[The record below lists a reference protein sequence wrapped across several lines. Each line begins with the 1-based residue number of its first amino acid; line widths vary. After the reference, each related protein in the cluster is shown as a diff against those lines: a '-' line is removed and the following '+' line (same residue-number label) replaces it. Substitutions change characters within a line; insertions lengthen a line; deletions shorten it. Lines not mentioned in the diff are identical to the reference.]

1 MLRQRLLKNSP
12 PRMISRPP
20 LPCAVILRRCCS
32 PVARPRFLA
41 APTSMPGD
49 LCDRCH
55 VNLARCQRRARRRAC
70 PATAQSRRLLA
81 RASAADRDPRRL
93 RAWGLRSLHRAR
105 ERRDRSFLPDA
116 RGADPRRVRRNHRGI
131 IRQRRDRRSAGR
143 FSRAQCVAMRVL
155 HAGNADGRA
164 GSIETACRAG
174 PGADTRASFRQL
186 LPLHR
191 LSGDCR
197 CGRDHGAGA
206 HGEHAMIVA
215 SANPEGLSVLD
226 RPNSYIGKVV
236 PRPNLERLMQGRG
249 LYVSDMV
256 LPRMAH
262 VVFLRSPH
270 AHARITGIDAA
281 AARRVPGVV
290 AIVTGE
296 ALAAVITPWVGVLSH
311 LKGLK
316 SAPQH
321 AIAIDHVR
329 WQGEAVAAVVATSR
343 AVAEDAAEIVSVEY
357 QELDA
362 VTDMRTALDPE
373 TPVIHSSLG
382 DNLAFERNLDAGA
395 VDAAF
400 AESDAVVEADFI
412 FGRHTGVT
420 LEPRSVVADWN
431 AAEARLTIYQ
441 GTQAPHMVQN
451 IAALHLG
458 LTDSQVR
465 VVCKDVGGS
474 FGIKVHIYA
483 DEMATY
489 ALSKLLLRPVKFVA
503 DRVESFN
510 TDIHARD
517 HRCKGRIGVKR
528 DGTITAFEIDALT
541 GIGPYSMYPRTSAI
555 EANQVVNLVGGP
567 YVTKNYRA
575 RARVVF
581 QNKNVMC
588 QYRAVGHPIAVAV
601 TEGLVELAAAKIGM
615 DPLELR
621 RRNLIA
627 DDAHPS
633 SGPSGIKFE
642 ALSNHAAMDKLVKM
656 MDYNALRAE
665 QAALRSKNIHRG
677 IGIASF
683 IEVTNPS
690 AAFYGVGGA
699 RISSQDGVAVR
710 LDATGSV
717 ICQTS
722 ITEQGQGSESLTAQ
736 IVGSVLGVSMERVRV
751 ILGDTDHTP
760 YGGGTRASRGAGIG
774 GEAALQAAK
783 ILRKNVLDV
792 AAAILQSSPAELDI
806 VNDAIV
812 SAVDGSSRI
821 DLKELSRIVYFRP
834 DTLPPGIQ
842 PELMATR
849 HFVPREYP
857 FAFTNGV
864 QASWLEV
871 DTDTGFVKLLRHW
884 VVEDCGTIINPQLVD
899 EQIRGGVVQ
908 GLGAALF
915 EKCIYD
921 ERGQLTNANM
931 ADYLVPMSGEMPDI
945 DVGHVVSP
953 TLETELGAKGAG
965 EAGTAGAAAAV
976 ANAVNDALKPF
987 GAIIS

>member
-1 MLRQRLLKNSP
+1 
-12 PRMISRPP
+12 
-20 LPCAVILRRCCS
+20 
-32 PVARPRFLA
+32 
-41 APTSMPGD
+41 
-49 LCDRCH
+49 
-55 VNLARCQRRARRRAC
+55 
-70 PATAQSRRLLA
+70 
-81 RASAADRDPRRL
+81 
-93 RAWGLRSLHRAR
+93 
-105 ERRDRSFLPDA
+105 
-116 RGADPRRVRRNHRGI
+116 
-131 IRQRRDRRSAGR
+131 
-143 FSRAQCVAMRVL
+143 
-155 HAGNADGRA
+155 
-164 GSIETACRAG
+164 
-174 PGADTRASFRQL
+174 
-186 LPLHR
+186 
-191 LSGDCR
+191 
-197 CGRDHGAGA
+197 
-206 HGEHAMIVA
+206 
-215 SANPEGLSVLD
+215 VLD
-226 RPNSYIGKVV
+226 RPNSYIGKTV
-236 PRPNLERLMQGRG
+236 PRPNLDRLLQGRG
-249 LYVSDMV
+249 QYVSDLE

-262 VVFLRSPH
+262 VVFLRSPY
-270 AHARITGIDAA
+270 AHASIAAIDARG
-281 AARRVPGVV
+281 ARRLPGVIAV
-290 AIVTGE
+290 VTGRE
-296 ALAAVITPWVGVLSH
+296 LEAVITPWVGVLSH

-316 SAPQH
+316 SAPQS
-321 AIAIDHVR
+321 AIAVDRVC
-329 WQGEAVAAVVATSR
+329 WQGEAVAAVVASSR
-343 AVAEDAAEIVSVEY
+343 AVAEDATEQIAVDYE
-357 QELDA
+357 ELEA
-362 VTDMRTALDPE
+362 VTDMRTALDPT
-373 TPVIHSSLG
+373 TPVIHVSLG
-382 DNLAFERNLDAGA
+382 DNLAFERTHNAGD
-395 VDAAF
+395 VDRAIS
-400 AESDAVVEADFI
+400 ESDVVAEAEFV

-420 LEPRSVVADWN
+420 LEPRAVVADWN

-458 LTDSQVR
+458 LKESQVR
-465 VVCKDVGGS
+465 VICKDVGGS

-489 ALSKLLLRPVKFVA
+489 ALSKLLRRPVKFVA

-517 HRCKGRIGVKR
+517 HRCKGRIAVKR
-528 DGTITAFEIDALT
+528 DGTITAFEIDDLT

-567 YVTKNYRA
+567 YATQNYRA
-575 RARVVF
+575 RTRVVF

-588 QYRAVGHPIAVAV
+588 QYRAVGHPIACSV
-601 TEGLVELAAAKIGM
+601 TEGLVDLAAAKIGM
-615 DPLELR
+615 DPVEIR

-627 DDAHPS
+627 DDAYPCASS
-633 SGPSGIKFE
+633 SGMRFE
-642 ALSNHAAMDKLVKM
+642 RLSHHASLAKLLQM
-656 MDYNALRAE
+656 MNYDALRAE
-665 QAALRSKNIHRG
+665 QAALRVRNIHRG
-677 IGIASF
+677 IGIATF

-699 RISSQDGVAVR
+699 KISSQDGVAVR
-710 LDATGSV
+710 LDAQGSV

-751 ILGDTDHTP
+751 ILGDTDNTP
-760 YGGGTRASRGAGIG
+760 YGGGTWASRGAGIV

-783 ILRKNVLDV
+783 ALRKNILDI
-792 AAAILQSSPAELDI
+792 AAAILQSTLAELDI
-806 VNDAIV
+806 VGDSIV
-812 SAVDGSSRI
+812 SAGDGTPRI
-821 DLKELSRIVYFRP
+821 ELNELARIVYFRP

-849 HFVPREYP
+849 HFVPRQYP

-871 DTDTGFVKLLRHW
+871 DTETGFIKLLKHW

-945 DVGHVVSP
+945 EIGHVVTP

-976 ANAVNDALKPF
+976 ANAVNDALQPL
-987 GAIIS
+987 GAIITEIPLTPQVILTALGRI

>member
-1 MLRQRLLKNSP
+1 MT
-12 PRMISRPP
+12 
-20 LPCAVILRRCCS
+20 A
-32 PVARPRFLA
+32 AR
-41 APTSMPGD
+41 
-49 LCDRCH
+49 
-55 VNLARCQRRARRRAC
+55 
-70 PATAQSRRLLA
+70 
-81 RASAADRDPRRL
+81 
-93 RAWGLRSLHRAR
+93 
-105 ERRDRSFLPDA
+105 
-116 RGADPRRVRRNHRGI
+116 
-131 IRQRRDRRSAGR
+131 
-143 FSRAQCVAMRVL
+143 
-155 HAGNADGRA
+155 
-164 GSIETACRAG
+164 
-174 PGADTRASFRQL
+174 
-186 LPLHR
+186 
-191 LSGDCR
+191 
-197 CGRDHGAGA
+197 
-206 HGEHAMIVA
+206 
-215 SANPEGLSVLD
+215 PEGLSVLD

-236 PRPNLERLMQGRG
+236 PRPNIERLVQGRG
-249 LYVSDMV
+249 QYVSDMV

-262 VVFLRSPH
+262 VVYLRSPH
-270 AHARITGIDAA
+270 AHAKILGIDTA
-281 AARRVPGVV
+281 AARQARGVIAV
-290 AIVTGE
+290 VTGKE
-296 ALAAVITPWVGVLSH
+296 LSAVITPWVGVLSH
-311 LKGLK
+311 MKGLK

-321 AIAIDHVR
+321 AIAIDHVC
-329 WQGEAVAAVVATSR
+329 WQGEAVAAIVATSR
-343 AVAEDAAEIVSVEY
+343 AAAEDAAELVVVDYE
-357 QELDA
+357 ELPA

-373 TPVIHSSLG
+373 TPVIHASLG
-382 DNLAFERNLDAGA
+382 DNLAFERRLDAGA
-395 VDAAF
+395 VDQAF
-400 AESDAVVEADFI
+400 AESDEVVEAEFV

-420 LEPRSVVADWN
+420 LEPRAVVADWS
-431 AAEARLTIYQ
+431 AAEQRLTIYQ

-458 LTDSQVR
+458 IPDAQVR

-474 FGIKVHIYA
+474 FGIKVHVYA

-489 ALSKLLLRPVKFVA
+489 ALSKLLRRPIKYVA

-528 DGTITAFEIDALT
+528 DGTITAFEIDDLT

-555 EANQVVNLVGGP
+555 EANQIVNLVGGA

-588 QYRAVGHPIAVAV
+588 QYRGVGHPVACSL
-601 TEGLVELAAAKIGM
+601 TEGLVDLAAARIGM
-615 DPLELR
+615 DPVEIR
-621 RRNLIA
+621 RRNLVP
-627 DDAHPS
+627 DDAYPCS
-633 SGPSGIKFE
+633 SPAGLKFE
-642 ALSNHAAMDKLVKM
+642 LLSHHAALNKLTAM
-656 MDYNALRAE
+656 MDYDALRAE
-665 QAALRSKNIHRG
+665 QAGLRKKNIHRG

-683 IEVTNPS
+683 IEITNPS

-710 LDATGSV
+710 MDATGAV

-751 ILGDTDHTP
+751 ILGDTDNTP
-760 YGGGTRASRGAGIG
+760 YGGGTWASRGAGIG

-783 ILRKNVLDV
+783 VLRSNILDV
-792 AAAILQSSPAELDI
+792 AAAILQSTPAELDI
-806 VNDAIV
+806 VDNAVV
-812 SAVDGSSRI
+812 SASDGAPRI
-821 DLKELSRIVYFRP
+821 ELNELARIVYFRP

-871 DTDTGFVKLLRHW
+871 DTDTGFVKLLKHW

-945 DVGHVVSP
+945 DVGHVISP
-953 TLETELGAKGAG
+953 TFETELGAKGAG

-976 ANAVNDALKPF
+976 ANAVNDALSPF
-987 GAIIS
+987 GAIITEIPLTPQVILTALRRI